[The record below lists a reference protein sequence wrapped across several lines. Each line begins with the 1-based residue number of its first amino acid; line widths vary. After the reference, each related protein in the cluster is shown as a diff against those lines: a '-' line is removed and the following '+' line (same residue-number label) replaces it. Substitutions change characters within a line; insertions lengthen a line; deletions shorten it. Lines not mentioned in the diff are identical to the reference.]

1 MQLFAVVLGTYNPMD
16 QDVGDSTADSDP
28 LDSSEVKLSLDG
40 DDADQFVLGEP
51 IAAGETNAGARE
63 LRFKASPNFE
73 SPTDANQDN
82 SYKVT
87 IVATDKK
94 SLMGM
99 RALTFTVMNVDED
112 GKIRLSTIQP
122 GVGQEI
128 TATLTDPDMGATGM
142 KWQWLRSNFDVV
154 DTFEEID
161 GATSASYTPAK
172 RVEDNPATL
181 GLNEEDNGDEGMFLR
196 VTVNYRDNA
205 SPKKDASA
213 TTDRGRVQ
221 GPEPGG
227 LANF

>member
-1 MQLFAVVLGTYNPMD
+1 MTDA
-16 QDVGDSTADSDP
+16 
-28 LDSSEVKLSLDG
+28 SEVELSLDG

-51 IAAGETNAGARE
+51 RTDAPNSGFRE

-94 SLMGM
+94 GLMGEK
-99 RALTFTVMNVDED
+99 ALTFIVMNLDEP
-112 GKIRLSTIQP
+112 GAVKLSTIQP

-128 TATLTDPDMGATGM
+128 TAALTDPDMGATGM
-142 KWQWLRSNFDVV
+142 KWQWLRSDFDVV

-161 GATSASYTPAK
+161 GATSSSYTPAR
-172 RVEDNPATL
+172 RVEDDPATL

-196 VTVNYRDNA
+196 VTVNYRDN
-205 SPKKDASA
+205 SRS
-213 TTDRGRVQ
+213 TTSRVLPTLKRD
-221 GPEPGG
+221 G
-227 LANF
+227 AA